1 MNEENK
7 PGEIDRTGET
17 LSPAAIQA
25 ELKKEAEG
33 HTPEETPADKP
44 IEKPVVKPEDKPAE
58 KPVDPTEQKP
68 ADAPVV
74 EPEPSITKPRTIYQD
89 YKDQKKE
96 KREAKSENELLK
108 QQAADNATVI
118 ADLTKKLEAAVT
130 PAEKQEVSDDIK
142 ALADELGTTPE
153 QMAKLADYVT
163 KKVQP
168 QAANP
173 VSPLSDDDK
182 AALARVRETDAR
194 LAAETAF
201 KEELTTFTPKLKEE
215 FPDAQDTDMQA
226 VTAEIDRLAHLPA
239 YHDKPLAFILWENK
253 AKLAKLVSPKR
264 PSIGDGGTKQPSVP
278 IPEADTVDYSEGVTP
293 AGLSKS
299 EARRPS
305 NIEVKKS
312 A

>member
-1 MNEENK
+1 MNEDNK

-17 LSPAAIQA
+17 LSPAALQA
-25 ELKKEAEG
+25 EIKKENERAPKPADAPAADPTE
-33 HTPEETPADKP
+33 PAPKPAETPAPKPADP
-44 IEKPVVKPEDKPAE
+44 IEPN
-58 KPVDPTEQKP
+58 P

-74 EPEPSITKPRTIYQD
+74 EPEPTITKPRTIYQD

-96 KREAKSENELLK
+96 TRDAKSENELLK
-108 QQAADNATVI
+108 QQVADNATVI

-142 ALADELGTTPE
+142 ALAGELGTTPE
-153 QMAKLADYVT
+153 QMAKLADFIT

-168 QAANP
+168 QPANP

-182 AALARVRETDAR
+182 AALARVRETEAR
-194 LAAETAF
+194 LAAASAF
-201 KEELTTFTPKLKEE
+201 KEELTAFAPKLKEE
-215 FPDAQDTDMQA
+215 FPDAPDADMTA
-226 VTAEIDRLAHLPA
+226 VAAEIDRLAHTPA

-264 PSIGDGGTKQPSVP
+264 PSIGDGGNPAPKAPAP
-278 IPEADTVDYSEGVTP
+278 LPDDTDYSAGMTP
-293 AGLSKS
+293 AGLSKAAS
-299 EARRPS
+299 APASSTFIRR
-305 NIEVKKS
+305 S